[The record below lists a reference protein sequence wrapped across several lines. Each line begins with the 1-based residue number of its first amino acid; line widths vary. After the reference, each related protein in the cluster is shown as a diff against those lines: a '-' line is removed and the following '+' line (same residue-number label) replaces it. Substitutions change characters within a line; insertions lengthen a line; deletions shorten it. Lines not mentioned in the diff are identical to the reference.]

1 MPNAD
6 VPMMPVRQRVI
17 RLISVCF
24 EIPEADIRPTS
35 TWQDH
40 GADSLDLVELVMA
53 LEDELGVCFNTD
65 ELGAVKT
72 VADLIDVVEQLP
84 RLERDPSD

>member
-35 TWQDH
+35 TWQAH

-53 LEDELGVCFNTD
+53 LEDELASVSTPTNW
-65 ELGAVKT
+65 APSRP
-72 VADLIDVVEQLP
+72 LP
-84 RLERDPSD
+84 T